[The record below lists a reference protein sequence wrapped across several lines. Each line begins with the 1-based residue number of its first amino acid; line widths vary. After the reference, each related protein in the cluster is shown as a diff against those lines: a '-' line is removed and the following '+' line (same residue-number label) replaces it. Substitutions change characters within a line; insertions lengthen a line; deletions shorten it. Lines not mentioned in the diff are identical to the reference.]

1 MKLRRQLRIIDIINQ
16 KEIATQEELCEILNG
31 LGFDITQATVSRD
44 IKELK
49 LIKVPDKDGYH
60 YAMPEAPGLKGSYER
75 MKRVIEDSVL
85 GIDYSENLIVIKT
98 LPGSA
103 HAVASLIDSAEWPT
117 IIGTVAGDDTI
128 LAVVKPKEA
137 ALGIVADFEELMLK
151 GKRQ

>member
-1 MKLRRQLRIIDIINQ
+1 MKLRRQLCIIDIISQ
-16 KEIATQEELCEILNG
+16 KEVGTQEELCETLKNQ
-31 LGFDITQATVSRD
+31 GFDVTQATVSRD

-49 LIKVPDKDGYH
+49 LIKVADKDGYH
-60 YAMPEAPGLKGSYER
+60 YALPDTPGVKGSYER

-85 GIDYSENLIVIKT
+85 GLDYSENLIVIKT

-137 ALGIVADFEELMLK
+137 APGIVEEFEQLMLK
-151 GKRQ
+151 SNR